1 MSATSSSPL
10 ELLIVE
16 DGDEYLENL
25 SRFIDGVRFTQAH
38 HARSAI
44 DCLNQQSIDVIY
56 LDMRFDRIPG
66 DELVGDY
73 QEVLKRYQG
82 DHDRARRHLQNNQG
96 LYILSEFERAGYD
109 KVPTVLAY
117 DFRREKKRLEILK
130 RQHPQLHWVPDTIAA
145 VDIRELL
152 FSLRPG

>member
-1 MSATSSSPL
+1 MRAIPL

-25 SRFIDGVRFTQAH
+25 SRLIDGVRFTQAH
-38 HARSAI
+38 HAGAAI
-44 DCLNQQSIDVIY
+44 ECLNHKNIDVIY

-66 DELVGDY
+66 NELVGDY
-73 QEVLKRYQG
+73 REVLKRHHG

-96 LYILSEFERAGYD
+96 LYILSELERAGHD
-109 KVPTVLAY
+109 RVPTVLAY
-117 DFRREKKRLEILK
+117 DFRREKKRLEVLQ
-130 RQHPQLHWVPDTIAA
+130 RQHPQLHWVPDTIAP